1 MTLTQADID
10 LEIAA
15 EHAAYA
21 KRLADGAPVEHQPR
35 RDYAPYRSSVLRHP
49 QQPPVTIDV
58 TQDPELVELSS
69 PAFGE
74 RDITVSGKAA
84 ARFDGKP
91 SATCSLCRA
100 HWRSRC
106 EVDRWRPAWQRSVRS
121 AATCLLPVTSTGQ
134 VQAQIRYMGPIKAP
148 IRKGDQVATLRISTT
163 DTPAT
168 NDIPL
173 YAATDIETGN
183 FAMRGLGSLM
193 FLAFGWAL

>member
-1 MTLTQADID
+1 M
-10 LEIAA
+10 
-15 EHAAYA
+15 
-21 KRLADGAPVEHQPR
+21 P
-35 RDYAPYRSSVLRHP
+35 
-49 QQPPVTIDV
+49 
-58 TQDPELVELSS
+58 LV
-69 PAFGE
+69 
-74 RDITVSGKAA
+74 GK
-84 ARFDGKP
+84 GNINII
-91 SATCSLCRA
+91 
-100 HWRSRC
+100 
-106 EVDRWRPAWQRSVRS
+106 
-121 AATCLLPVTSTGQ
+121 LPVTSTGQ